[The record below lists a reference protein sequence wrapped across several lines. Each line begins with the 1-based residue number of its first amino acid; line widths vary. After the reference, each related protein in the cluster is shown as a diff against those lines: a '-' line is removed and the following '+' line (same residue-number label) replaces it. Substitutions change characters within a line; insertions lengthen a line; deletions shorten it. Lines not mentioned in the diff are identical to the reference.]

1 MNKLSKE
8 EIISFLNYKSNQY
21 NNIKFIETDPIQI
34 PHLFN
39 KKEDIEISGFLTSTI
54 SWGNRKSIIKNAE
67 KLIEL
72 LDYSPYE
79 FILNH
84 KKRDLDTLK
93 PFVHRTF
100 NGIDLIQ
107 FVKSLKHIYRNYNGL
122 EEIFRNNIKDD
133 SLQYA
138 IHKMKKIFFEI
149 PHTNR
154 TKKHISDPMRG
165 SAAKRINMFL
175 RWMVRDDT
183 RGVDFGIWKSISP
196 RYLSC
201 PLDVHTGNVARKLGL
216 IQRKQND
223 HKAVMEL
230 DKKLREFDLSDPV
243 KYDFALFGLGVFE
256 KF

>member
-39 KKEDIEISGFLTSTI
+39 KKEDVEISGFLTSTI
-54 SWGNRKSIIKNAE
+54 SWGNRKSIIKSAE

-72 LDYSPYE
+72 LDHSPYD

-183 RGVDFGIWKSISP
+183 NGVDFGIWKSISP

-230 DKKLREFDLSDPV
+230 DKKLREFDLIDPV

>member
-1 MNKLSKE
+1 LNTLSKE

-39 KKEDIEISGFLTSTI
+39 KKEDVEISGFLTSTI
-54 SWGNRKSIIKNAE
+54 SWGNRKSIIKSAE

-72 LDYSPYE
+72 LDHSPYD

-196 RYLSC
+196 KYLSC